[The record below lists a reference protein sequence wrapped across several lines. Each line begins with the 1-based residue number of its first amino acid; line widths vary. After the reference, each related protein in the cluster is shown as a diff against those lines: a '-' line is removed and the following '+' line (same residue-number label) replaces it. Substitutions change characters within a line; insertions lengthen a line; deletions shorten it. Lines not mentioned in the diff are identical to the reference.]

1 MEKMSGGLG
10 LIMMIGGIA
19 ALLSV
24 PFAGNYR
31 LSVYIHIHAMWLVV
45 QNGSYI
51 INTSLCIACG
61 SSLFLS
67 SDRIL
72 LYMQPPISQNRTYI
86 LGDSLGFWYGNC
98 ISFN

>member
-51 INTSLCIACG
+51 IN
-61 SSLFLS
+61 
-67 SDRIL
+67 
-72 LYMQPPISQNRTYI
+72 IS
-86 LGDSLGFWYGNC
+86 
-98 ISFN
+98 